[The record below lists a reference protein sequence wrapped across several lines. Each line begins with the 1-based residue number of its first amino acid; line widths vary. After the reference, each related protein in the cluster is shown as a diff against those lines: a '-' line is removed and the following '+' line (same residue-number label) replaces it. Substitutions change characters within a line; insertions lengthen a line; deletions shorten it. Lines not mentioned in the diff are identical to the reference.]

1 MTFKVDENL
10 PVELAEDLRGL
21 GHGCDTV
28 VGEGLC
34 GAPDPVV
41 VEAARA
47 EGRVLL
53 TLDKGIADI
62 VRYPVHGH
70 AGVVLFRPDSAGR
83 RAVLLFVRARLSEV
97 LEMPLAGRL
106 TIVGP
111 SRIRVR

>member
-1 MTFKVDENL
+1 VTFKVDENL
-10 PVELAEDLRGL
+10 PVELADDLRGL
-21 GHGCDTV
+21 GHGSDTV
-28 VGEGLC
+28 
-34 GAPDPVV
+34 A

-62 VRYPVHGH
+62 VR
-70 AGVVLFRPDSAGR
+70 
-83 RAVLLFVRARLSEV
+83 ARLSEL

-106 TIVGP
+106 TIVGA